1 MRLDIN
7 EVKKVYLKD
16 GEMINSVD
24 AILMFEDEALF
35 IDAITA
41 DELIYLMANNI
52 PFVKSPKE

>member
-1 MRLDIN
+1 MRLDIKN
-7 EVKKVYLKD
+7 VKKVYLKD

-35 IDAITA
+35 IGAITA